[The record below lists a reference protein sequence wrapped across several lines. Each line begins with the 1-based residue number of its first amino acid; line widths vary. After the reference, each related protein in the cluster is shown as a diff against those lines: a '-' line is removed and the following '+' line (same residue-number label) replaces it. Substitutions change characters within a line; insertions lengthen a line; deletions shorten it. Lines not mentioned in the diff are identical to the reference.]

1 VVKYTFLQVVVR
13 LKFNIM
19 RNTNIESKIVHAVW
33 SSVSAINQQVLLQ
46 LDDQDLIQQ
55 IMRQIDKSSTLS
67 SEDRQN
73 LIGYIRSKMM
83 LIRDMAGS

>member
-1 VVKYTFLQVVVR
+1 MRIVVR
-13 LKFNIM
+13 LEFSIM

-55 IMRQIDKSSTLS
+55 IMRQIDRSSNLS

-73 LIGYIRSKMM
+73 LIGYISSKMM
-83 LIRDMAGS
+83 LIRDIAGS

>member
-1 VVKYTFLQVVVR
+1 M
-13 LKFNIM
+13 M
-19 RNTNIESKIVHAVW
+19 RNTNIESRIVHAVW

-55 IMRQIDKSSTLS
+55 IMRQIDKSSTLT

-73 LIGYIRSKMM
+73 LVGYISSKMM
-83 LIRDMAGS
+83 LIRDIAGS

>member
-1 VVKYTFLQVVVR
+1 M
-13 LKFNIM
+13 M
-19 RNTNIESKIVHAVW
+19 RNTNIESRIVHAVW

-73 LIGYIRSKMM
+73 LIGYISSKMM
-83 LIRDMAGS
+83 LIRDIAGS

>member
-1 VVKYTFLQVVVR
+1 M
-13 LKFNIM
+13 M

-73 LIGYIRSKMM
+73 LVGYISSKMM
-83 LIRDMAGS
+83 LIRDIAGS

>member
-1 VVKYTFLQVVVR
+1 M
-13 LKFNIM
+13 M

-73 LIGYIRSKMM
+73 LIGYISSKMM